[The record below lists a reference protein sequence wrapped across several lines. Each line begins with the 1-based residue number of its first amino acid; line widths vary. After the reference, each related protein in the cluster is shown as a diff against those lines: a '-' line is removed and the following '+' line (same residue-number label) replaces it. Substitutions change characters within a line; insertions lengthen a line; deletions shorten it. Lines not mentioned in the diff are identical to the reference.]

1 MSFASFCL
9 LIASVAASVGGQFF
23 LKMGANQLGK
33 VNASNVLGIIVSM
46 ATNWQILVGLTFYAL
61 GVVTFILL
69 LNKVNISVA
78 SPALATSYIFSVLIG
93 RFYFG
98 DEISNLQYIGIG
110 LIFSGVILLTRSAAQ
125 Q

>member
-23 LKMGANQLGK
+23 LKIGANQLGK
-33 VNASNVLGIIVSM
+33 VNASNVVGTIVSM

-69 LNKVNISVA
+69 LNKVELSVA
-78 SPALATSYIFSVLIG
+78 SPALASSYIFAVILG
-93 RFYFG
+93 RYYFK
-98 DEISNLQYIGIG
+98 ETITMPQYIGIT
-110 LIFSGVILLTRSAAQ
+110 LIIAGVLFLTRSAPR
-125 Q
+125 

>member
-9 LIASVAASVGGQFF
+9 LIASVLASVGGQFF

-33 VNASNVLGIIVSM
+33 VNASNVVGTIVSM
-46 ATNWQILVGLTFYAL
+46 VSIWQILVGLTFYGL
-61 GVVTFILL
+61 GVVTYILL

-78 SPALATSYIFSVLIG
+78 SPALATSYIFAVLLG

-98 DEISNLQYIGIG
+98 DQISISQYIGIG
-110 LIFSGVILLTRSAAQ
+110 LIFSGVIFLTRSAAH
-125 Q
+125 

>member
-9 LIASVAASVGGQFF
+9 LIASVLASVGGQFF

-33 VNASNVLGIIVSM
+33 VNASNVIGTIVSM
-46 ATNWQILVGLTFYAL
+46 VSIWQILVGLTFYGL
-61 GVVTFILL
+61 GVVTYILL

-78 SPALATSYIFSVLIG
+78 SPALATSYIFAVLLG

-98 DEISNLQYIGIG
+98 DQISISQYIGIG
-110 LIFSGVILLTRSAAQ
+110 LIFSGVIFLTRSAAH
-125 Q
+125 